1 MTTLNFQPLQHM
13 RDLQDCDCKDSKTC
27 KKCRLKKPGVYIWGF
42 LYKKKSIVKDGGK
55 LHELCGPKC
64 LEKHNWEIV
73 KFKDDE
79 DDELKKAYIEI
90 ESASKNNEV
99 CSNYLFIP
107 YYVGISTDKDNGV
120 KVRLNQHRELDE
132 GSSKKQE
139 STTKRYVRLKDEYM
153 KCYHK
158 HVLFLDQQTN
168 PPSAIPEFPILKGTL
183 NNNNVWTLLADQ
195 GYIYYFNRQSVCR
208 LITHFDQKT
217 NQKLLFQ
224 RPFRQKKEDEYYPID
239 IYCKNFGN
247 NKWVSKND
255 PLKNRVKKEKDG
267 KYNFWFTYCELDDKS
282 LKNYIKS
289 FKLPLIL
296 NKQKDLEKSEAESK
310 KMKKLKEEEKR
321 LNECLILIPGNE
333 SNKKNQKD
341 LEDNFNKER
350 KSFFEQAEA
359 ATYFLLKG
367 ITFSRTRNVE
377 NKRGWKIINHSGF
390 DIFLNKNSRKTLSKG
405 NSTVC
410 HPSDQFNWP
419 GYW

>member
-1 MTTLNFQPLQHM
+1 M
-13 RDLQDCDCKDSKTC
+13 REIEKADSDVSDE
-27 KKCRLKKPGVYIWGF
+27 LKKPGVYIWGF
-42 LYKKKSIVKDGGK
+42 LYKKRSAEDSVEP
-55 LHELCGPKC
+55 HELCGDDC

-73 KFKDDE
+73 KCDDY
-79 DDELKKAYIEI
+79 ELKMADIEI
-90 ESASKNNEV
+90 QSASKNNNE
-99 CSNYLFIP
+99 CTNYLFVP
-107 YYVGISTDKDNGV
+107 YYVGISTDISKGVKARLEEHRKMDNGHSA
-120 KVRLNQHRELDE
+120 K
-132 GSSKKQE
+132 
-139 STTKRYVRLKDEYM
+139 YVRLKEEFM

-158 HVLFLDQQTN
+158 HLFSLN
-168 PPSAIPEFPILKGTL
+168 SKNKPSPTLPVFPILKGSL
-183 NNNNVWTLLADQ
+183 NNNHVWTLLADQ

-296 NKQKDLEKSEAESK
+296 NKQNDLEKSEAESK